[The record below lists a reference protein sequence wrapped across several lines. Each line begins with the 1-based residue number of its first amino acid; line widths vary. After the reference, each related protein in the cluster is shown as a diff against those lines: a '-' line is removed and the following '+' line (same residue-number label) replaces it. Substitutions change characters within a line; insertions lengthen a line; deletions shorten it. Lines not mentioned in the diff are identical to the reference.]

1 MDEGDNNA
9 LHRKSGFF
17 SALRFCQTAAKSQ
30 SEFVFCCFR
39 SLKFLQLQQ
48 EPLKHRLMHMLQ
60 QLWCIFVP
68 WWRCSVCVSSF
79 FFFLFYCEMLCFGLQ
94 GHRTYYK
101 RSTVFFHN
109 SSFLRKI
116 NSDPIW
122 MTERQQF
129 SGTWTLPEYMSFKL
143 LHASWCTIFFTA
155 TITSYF
161 LDFTHKPCQK
171 QFIVNAFTNT
181 SVSFGLLCTWCQIRC
196 LWVDVQEKHISPL
209 ERVI

>member
-1 MDEGDNNA
+1 
-9 LHRKSGFF
+9 
-17 SALRFCQTAAKSQ
+17 
-30 SEFVFCCFR
+30 
-39 SLKFLQLQQ
+39 
-48 EPLKHRLMHMLQ
+48 
-60 QLWCIFVP
+60 
-68 WWRCSVCVSSF
+68 
-79 FFFLFYCEMLCFGLQ
+79 MLCFGLQ

-181 SVSFGLLCTWCQIRC
+181 SVSFGSSAHDIRSGVFELMYRRNTSPLLNASFKQQ
-196 LWVDVQEKHISPL
+196 VQSKKKAKVTQCFPINNRLEKHPFDASSSELRTSRYKPANWK
-209 ERVI
+209 